1 MKLKIL
7 DLFSGLGGFSLGLER
22 TGSFET
28 IAFCDNDKYSKLV
41 LQKHWKGVKIYNDVK
56 EITKEKFIADGI
68 QFPDVITGGFP
79 CQPFSVAGKQA
90 GTDDDRH
97 LWPVMFRIIQEFTP
111 RWVIGENVKGLTN
124 IQDGVVFETV
134 CSDLEGEGYE
144 VRTFNIPAAGV
155 GAPHRRERLWI
166 VAHRKESMVNTDDVR
181 LEQHNETK
189 EEPSWWR
196 TSTTFEPTSDV
207 VDTISDD
214 KGREISRSDEE
225 ERGIQ
230 EEHRQDDSSSRLTSR
245 TSSIRQTNNGHEDM
259 EDSNNNGHEGGLIE
273 TRNQVSSR
281 QESQINGSENTD
293 NSSRRSDGRRDNE
306 QSRVDG
312 EVQRLR
318 DDDKKES
325 TRATGIRGLHER
337 TDISQGVAREDRN
350 QEDDSRTLV
359 QEGQSRIQSSIDRGL
374 ESNQTASEDNQI
386 RQRDDGTSLNRMETK
401 RDEDVEDSRRTLQQG
416 TELGETN
423 EDEVGKGYANQHQ
436 RSGSTSESNVADTEQ
451 SRSSSESIGN
461 IGGMEEESSGE
472 KERGD
477 QSSIRTSTRS
487 TDVANANINGT
498 ERDQPEDRQ
507 GGRTQQSSENVA
519 NTYTRLRDGTFEE
532 VQSGWQTSDTSSE
545 GSTDVADTESSN
557 RHDNEA
563 VTRDG
568 GSSTQEVFG
577 DGGSVPGESTWW
589 HTEPDVGRVAHGVP
603 GRVYRLKGLGN
614 SIVPKIAEE
623 IGRAIIKAEKE

>member
-22 TGSFET
+22 TGHFET
-28 IAFCDNDKYSKLV
+28 VAFCDNDKYSNLL

-56 EITKEKFIADGI
+56 EITKEKLIADGI
-68 QFPDVITGGFP
+68 QLPDIITGGFP

-97 LWPVMFRIIQEFTP
+97 LWPVMFRIIQELTP
-111 RWVIGENVKGLTN
+111 RWVLGENVKGLTN

-134 CSDLEGEGYE
+134 CSDLEGAGYE
-144 VRTFNIPAAGV
+144 VRAFNIPAAGV
-155 GAPHRRERLWI
+155 GAPHRRERIWI
-166 VAHRKESMVNTDDVR
+166 VAHAKRFNES
-181 LEQHNETK
+181 K
-189 EEPSWWR
+189 P
-196 TSTTFEPTSDV
+196 
-207 VDTISDD
+207 I
-214 KGREISRSDEE
+214 GRSDETS
-225 ERGIQ
+225 RGIQ
-230 EEHRQDDSSSRLTSR
+230 EEYRQNDSSARESSR
-245 TSSIRQTNNGHEDM
+245 TSSIRQSNNGHEDM

-281 QESQINGSENTD
+281 QESKINGSTNT
-293 NSSRRSDGRRDNE
+293 NISSRRSDGRRDNE

-312 EVQRLR
+312 EIQGLR
-318 DDDKKES
+318 NGNEKES

-350 QEDDSRTLV
+350 QEDDSRALV
-359 QEGQSRIQSSIDRGL
+359 QEGQSRVQSSIDRGL
-374 ESNQTASEDNQI
+374 EQDQTTSEDNQI
-386 RQRDDGTSLNRMETK
+386 RQRDDGTSLNRMET
-401 RDEDVEDSRRTLQQG
+401 RRNEDVEDSRRTLQSR
-416 TELGETN
+416 TELRETN
-423 EDEVGKGYANQHQ
+423 EDEVREGYANQHQ
-436 RSGSTSESNVADTEQ
+436 RSGSASESNVADTYARLSNGTYEEVQ
-451 SRSSSESIGN
+451 SRGQTFDTSSE
-461 IGGMEEESSGE
+461 
-472 KERGD
+472 
-477 QSSIRTSTRS
+477 RS
-487 TDVANANINGT
+487 TDVAN
-498 ERDQPEDRQ
+498 
-507 GGRTQQSSENVA
+507 
-519 NTYTRLRDGTFEE
+519 
-532 VQSGWQTSDTSSE
+532 
-545 GSTDVADTESSN
+545 TESSN

-623 IGRAIIKAEKE
+623 IGRAIIKAESEE